1 MNQRR
6 LQLTLIL
13 AAFLLPAIIAL
24 LLQTR
29 WFHWEPESTKNRGQ
43 LISPV
48 VALAPAELLADGH
61 RWSVVVRFPIQCDA
75 NCEQRLTLLS
85 RIREASGKEMDRVQ
99 MVAWVGEQR
108 ALASEWSTRWQP
120 ATDALVETVG
130 VPEAGVMLVDPL
142 GNAMM
147 RYSADADPTDV
158 RKDLAHLLRWS
169 TVGK

>member
-6 LQLTLIL
+6 IQLTLIL
-13 AAFLLPAIIAL
+13 VAFLLPAVLAL

-43 LISPV
+43 LIVPV
-48 VALAPAELLADGH
+48 VALASSQLLADGH
-61 RWSVVVRFPIQCDA
+61 RWSVVVRVPESCDDA
-75 NCEQRLTLLS
+75 CGQRLSLLS
-85 RIREASGKEMDRVQ
+85 HLREASGKEMDRVQ
-99 MVAWVGEQR
+99 MVAWVKDQGQ
-108 ALASEWSTRWQP
+108 LASAWSARWQP
-120 ATDALVETVG
+120 ESAVTAEALG
-130 VPEAGVMLVDPL
+130 VAEAGVMLVDPL

-147 RYSADADPTDV
+147 RYAPDSDPTDV